1 MVGVVIASHA
11 NLCEGLVNAVSLIAG
26 KQEQVETIGLF
37 HEDGIE
43 QFKQKVFDA
52 IERVDTGDGVICF
65 VDFIGGSPANAMM
78 EYSREHDLRCV
89 VGVNMPMLLEMF
101 LSREGKTPAELEAM
115 CIETGRNNIDS
126 LKNIMSGFSMGDE
139 QEPEDF

>member
-11 NLCEGLVNAVSLIAG
+11 NLCEGLLNAVSLIAG

-52 IERVDTGDGVICF
+52 IEKVDTGDGVICF

-78 EYSREHDLRCV
+78 EYSRNHELHCV

-115 CIETGRNNIDS
+115 CIETGRNNINS
-126 LKNIMSGFSMGDE
+126 LKTIIDGFSKNDE
-139 QEPEDF
+139 QECEDF